1 MSITRQDFPA
11 DFVFGAATSSYQI
24 EGQQH
29 GGAGSC
35 HWDSF
40 AATPGN
46 ILDGSDGA
54 RACDH
59 YQRYPQDLELVSA
72 AGFDAYRFSTS
83 WARVMPEGKGAPNQA
98 GLDFYDRLV
107 DEICAKG
114 LQPWWTLYHW
124 ELPSAIADTGG
135 WSNRDTAFRL
145 ADFAALMAESIGD
158 RVTSAAPIN
167 EPWCVA
173 WLSHFL
179 GHHAP
184 GLRDIRAASRAMH
197 HVLLAHGTVMQ
208 AWRSSGL
215 NNLGAV
221 LNVEKALPATPSD
234 TLAAL
239 EYDGIYNRWFAEAI
253 ANGEYPSVV
262 LQGLEEHM
270 PTGWTDDMSLISQP
284 LDWLGVNFYT
294 GKRLQRG
301 PSGGFGDVVEVS
313 GDLPVTSMNWP
324 INANWLREWL
334 LSLNQTFGG
343 KLPVYVTENGMA
355 SGSGLQDSDR
365 IAYLEQHLLAAK
377 QAMEDGVDLR
387 GYFVWSLLDNYEWA
401 YGYGERFGLVHVDFD
416 SMQRTPKDSYR
427 WIQQMLTSR

>member
-1 MSITRQDFPA
+1 MNKSRQNFPN
-11 DFVFGAATSSYQI
+11 DFVFGSATSSYQI
-24 EGQQH
+24 EGQSF

-59 YQRYPQDLELVSA
+59 YHRYPEDLKLVA
-72 AGFDAYRFSTS
+72 DAGFDAYRFSTS
-83 WARVMPEGKGAPNQA
+83 WSRVLPDGAGAINQK
-98 GLDFYDRLV
+98 GLDYYDRLV
-107 DEICAKG
+107 DEICANG

-124 ELPSAIADTGG
+124 ELPSALADKGG
-135 WSNRDTAFRL
+135 WRNRETAYHL
-145 ADFAALMAESIGD
+145 ADFAALMAERIGD
-158 RVTSAAPIN
+158 RVETAAPIN

-208 AWRSSGL
+208 AWRSAGL
-215 NNLGAV
+215 KNLGAV
-221 LNVEKALPATPSD
+221 LNVEKALPATADD
-234 TLAAL
+234 TAAAH

-253 ANGEYPSVV
+253 ASGEYPPVV
-262 LQGLEEHM
+262 LEGLEQHL
-270 PTGWTDDMSLISQP
+270 PAGWSEDMSLISQP

-301 PSGGFGDVVEVS
+301 PSGCFGDVVEVP

-324 INANWLREWL
+324 INADWLTEWL
-334 LSLNQTFGG
+334 VSLNQTFGG
-343 KLPVYVTENGMA
+343 KLPVYITENGMA
-355 SGSGLQDSDR
+355 SGSGLNDSDR
-365 IAYLEQHLLAAK
+365 IDYLDQHLNAALNAIAK
-377 QAMEDGVDLR
+377 GVDLR

-427 WIQQMLTSR
+427 WMQEYLIT